1 MAKDFV
7 CLRITTMDNVDINLF
22 KFDYDLTLAMFF
34 MNGQG
39 YIYSRYGIR
48 KDGKGDLLQSLPGVK
63 DAMRKV
69 IAIHRKEFSRP
80 AAAWKPFDTQDLLA
94 FKRDPRRPHGCLHC
108 HHAGYYLRQE
118 EFSVGRIR
126 KDTVWAYP
134 LPDNIGL
141 ELNVDRNTVVTQSGG
156 SAAKAGVQP
165 GDRILTVDGQRVVTP
180 ADITWALHNFKGGTL
195 RLTADR
201 AGKTESFSMA
211 LKGADWR
218 KTNISWRQSWWDS
231 GPYIGVT
238 GQDLA
243 PEERKP
249 MGLSEDAMAIR
260 VVQVDPR
267 GSGAAWG
274 LRQDDVIVGMEN
286 KPSDMDA
293 IEFQMHIRL
302 KYRTG
307 DSLPLMVIRG
317 PKKVALVVRFQ

>member
-1 MAKDFV
+1 
-7 CLRITTMDNVDINLF
+7 MDNVDINLF

-34 MNGQG
+34 MNAQG
-39 YIYSRYGIR
+39 HIYSRYGIR
-48 KDGKGDLLQSLPGVK
+48 KDGKGDLLQTLPGVK

-69 IAIHRKEFSRP
+69 LALHRKEAGKSP
-80 AAAWKPFDTQDLLA
+80 PPWKPFDTQDLLS

-134 LPDNIGL
+134 LPENIGL
-141 ELNVDRNTVVTQSGG
+141 ILDIDRNTIVADATGA
-156 SAAKAGVQP
+156 AAKAGLQP
-165 GDRILTVDGQRVVTP
+165 GDRILAVDGQRVVTP
-180 ADITWALHNFKGGTL
+180 ADITWALHNFKGGSL
-195 RLTADR
+195 KIAAER
-201 AGKTESFSMA
+201 AGKTETVSMT

-231 GPYIGVT
+231 GPYIGIQ

-249 MGLSEDAMAIR
+249 LGLSADAMAIR
-260 VVQVDPR
+260 VSQLDPR
-267 GSGAAWG
+267 GSASASGVREG
-274 LRQDDVIVGMEN
+274 DIIVGMEGRTY
-286 KPSDMDA
+286 DMDA

-302 KYRTG
+302 KYKVG
-307 DSLPLMVIRG
+307 DALPLALLRG
-317 PKKVALVVRFQ
+317 SKRLAVAVRF